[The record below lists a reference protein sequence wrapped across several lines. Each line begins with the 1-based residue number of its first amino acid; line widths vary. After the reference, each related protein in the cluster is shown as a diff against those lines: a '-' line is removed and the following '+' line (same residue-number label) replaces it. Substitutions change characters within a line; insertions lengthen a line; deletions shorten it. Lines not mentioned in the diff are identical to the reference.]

1 MGRLPFLLE
10 LLGVMI
16 KVTGDLTMSSASAN
30 PKGRIK
36 IPAEARKKLDLNSGD
51 RVGFIENE
59 NGEFVHRPKT
69 GSIMNLKGIVKW
81 TGKPVTVEEMDKAIS
96 EHIQEDWARFERQRG
111 ELLNRCGY

>member
-1 MGRLPFLLE
+1 
-10 LLGVMI
+10 MI

-96 EHIQEDWARFERQRG
+96 EHHADFPTLSARSSAPSWPTS
-111 ELLNRCGY
+111 CAAS